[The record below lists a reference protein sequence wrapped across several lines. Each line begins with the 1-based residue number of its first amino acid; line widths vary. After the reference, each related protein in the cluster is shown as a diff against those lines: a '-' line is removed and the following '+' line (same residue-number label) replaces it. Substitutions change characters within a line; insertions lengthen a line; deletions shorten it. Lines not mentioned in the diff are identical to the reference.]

1 MDAIAAVAIGGTS
14 MSGGIG
20 TLTGTIFGF
29 ILLGLMTNSMNLL
42 NINSFYQEIAK
53 GILIIIAVF
62 LDMTSKGKNK

>member
-1 MDAIAAVAIGGTS
+1 